1 MPKVEAYPQHIQCN
15 IRDDRVDVLYNP
27 TIGAN
32 IMSASFASS
41 YFGNEPIAP
50 TNKCLRIA
58 PRINLK
64 GCGVLHNMSVY
75 HNNVEMALDFHVFDI
90 TDFDILI
97 GHPLEKL
104 FLDLPKNRG
113 FERKVGERRLYHSY
127 HSSQKLD
134 GRISPPS

>member
-1 MPKVEAYPQHIQCN
+1 M
-15 IRDDRVDVLYNP
+15 DVLYNP
-27 TIGAN
+27 TVGAN
-32 IMSASFASS
+32 IMSASFAST

-64 GCGVLHNMSVY
+64 GRGVMHNMSMH
-75 HNNVEMALDFHVFDI
+75 HNNVEMDLDFHVFDI

-104 FLDLPKNRG
+104 LLDPPKTGDLN
-113 FERKVGERRLYHSY
+113 V
-127 HSSQKLD
+127 KL
-134 GRISPPS
+134 GRDVFTIPIT